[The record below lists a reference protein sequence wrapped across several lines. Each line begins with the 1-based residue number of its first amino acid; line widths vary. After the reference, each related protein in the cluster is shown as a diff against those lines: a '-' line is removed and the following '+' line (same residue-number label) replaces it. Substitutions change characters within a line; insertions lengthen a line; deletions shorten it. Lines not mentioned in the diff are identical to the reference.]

1 MKKYELMLVLPG
13 TLDEKEAETRS
24 NEVVSMFKDVDTT
37 SVLQAMGK
45 VRLAY
50 PIKHIR
56 YGYFYTLVFSAEP
69 SAVKALNDKLHLMR
83 DILRGIIT
91 EFNEQFAVGQKM
103 NYITNGNMAVNP
115 PINEEMGRG
124 RIEKTEKKEEKNEEV
139 VIVEKKEEKK
149 TVKKEK
155 KEEEKVSMQ
164 DIDKKLDEILSG
176 DIIPGV

>member
-24 NEVVSMFKDVDTT
+24 NEVVSMFKDVDGT
-37 SVLQAMGK
+37 SILQAMGK

-69 SAVKALNDKLHLMR
+69 SAVKALSDKLHLMR

-91 EFNEQFAVGQKM
+91 DFNEQFAVGQKM

-124 RIEKTEKKEEKNEEV
+124 RIEK
-139 VIVEKKEEKK
+139 VEKKEEK
-149 TVKKEK
+149 TEVVEVEAVKEEK
-155 KEEEKVSMQ
+155 KVEKKVEEKISMQ
-164 DIDKKLDEILSG
+164 DINKKLDEILSG
-176 DIIPGV
+176 DIIPGI